1 LSVYPAASSPSVCD
15 IIGAGKAY
23 GASRRFSVQ
32 NSCAPQHA
40 HASGSDKPFW
50 RKSSRCAM
58 IAPVWTVGGYGGVA
72 ADTERRRS
80 GLGGRDGRAGEG
92 EVAASVLRACVRA
105 CLCVRVCACVF
116 VRGLCWVRAC
126 ACA

>member
-1 LSVYPAASSPSVCD
+1 MYPAASSPSVCD

-32 NSCAPQHA
+32 NTCAPQRSCVGQRQAGARA
-40 HASGSDKPFW
+40 HGAHRAGVD
-50 RKSSRCAM
+50 R
-58 IAPVWTVGGYGGVA
+58 GHGGVA
-72 ADTERRRS
+72 ADAERRRS

-92 EVAASVLRACVRA
+92 EVAASVLPACVRA
-105 CLCVRVCACVF
+105 CLGVRVRACVF

>member
-1 LSVYPAASSPSVCD
+1 VCD

-32 NSCAPQHA
+32 NTCAPQCSCVGQRQA
-40 HASGSDKPFW
+40 IR
-50 RKSSRCAM
+50 RKSSRCAF
-58 IAPVWTVGGYGGVA
+58 APVWTVGGYGGVA
-72 ADTERRRS
+72 ADAERRRS